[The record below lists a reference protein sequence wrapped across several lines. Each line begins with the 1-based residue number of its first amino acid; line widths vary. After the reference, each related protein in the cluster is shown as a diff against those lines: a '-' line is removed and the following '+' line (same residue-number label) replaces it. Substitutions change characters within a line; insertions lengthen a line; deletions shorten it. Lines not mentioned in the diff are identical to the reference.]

1 MDQHHI
7 DEKKPADAGDVEEL
21 KRAIQALRESPKFQL
36 RLALGKLNYLL
47 RTMDGD
53 LALSREVE
61 RDVVR
66 HGIFAALTWLSEA
79 EVSLFPEDQRDYWI
93 RRVHT
98 LHFDSVCAQYDTSD
112 WALSRERVNSGGESP
127 ALADKAAATP
137 KPAD

>member
-1 MDQHHI
+1 MTTHHT
-7 DEKKPADAGDVEEL
+7 DKTKPAEAGEIEALKKEL
-21 KRAIQALRESPKFQL
+21 QVLRESPRFQM

-53 LALSREVE
+53 LAPSRETE
-61 RDVVR
+61 RDIVR

-79 EVSLFPEDQRDYWI
+79 DANLFPEDQRDYWI

-98 LHFDSVCAQYDTSD
+98 LHFDSVFTQYDTSD
-112 WALSRERVNSGGESP
+112 WALSRERVNSDGESP